1 MFNTN
6 SQVLCKLN
14 CGWCPPGQRHR
25 CRLCKNPDSDHFTR
39 NCTFVPAL
47 NVSVTPA
54 LCVSVTPRCK
64 VNCGLCRADH
74 SHYCHVCR
82 DHDSDHRSADCPS
95 KPVVVPVSVSSS
107 VSIMTV
113 TPRCKV
119 NCGLC
124 RSGHSHYCHVC
135 RDHDS
140 DHRSADCPSKPVVV
154 PVSVSS
160 SVSVAVRFTSVT
172 VLFYGTKGELDTL
185 VAGRNANLSCGNR
198 VVTFGGAIDGGETP
212 YEAACREALEEGGIV
227 IKDSDITNKFVW
239 QEGPVVHHILILKRM
254 PIVSGPDAR
263 HAWEVR
269 TSVPLDRLY
278 PKLVMQKVAKYIWS
292 TSVSDLISSNIWVG
306 SLIEVVCRKIKDL
319 NLHV

>member
-54 LCVSVTPRCK
+54 LCVS
-64 VNCGLCRADH
+64 
-74 SHYCHVCR
+74 
-82 DHDSDHRSADCPS
+82 
-95 KPVVVPVSVSSS
+95 
-107 VSIMTV
+107 V

-306 SLIEVVCRKIKDL
+306 SLIEVVCRKIKHL